1 MKIKRRA
8 FVKGGA
14 AAGGLAIAS
23 GMLRG
28 NLLALSAKE
37 PESSLAAVGEETV
50 PTTCWIGK
58 QDCGLLAHKVNGRL
72 VKFEGNPIHPQN
84 RGTLCPKGIAQI
96 SAVYD
101 TNRVKTPLRR
111 TNGKG
116 ITGEFEQI
124 SWDVA
129 LGIAADKMN
138 ETLAKDPRLLLWQ
151 KGRSKAKA
159 FYDTAF
165 VNASGATKL
174 RPGLSV
180 PTRDIE
186 RASIPSGRTACC
198 TLTSASPIICS
209 RGVGT
214 PPTPEETRS
223 AG

>member
-84 RGTLCPKGIAQI
+84 RGTPCPKGTAQI

-101 TNRVKTPLRR
+101 PNRVKTPLRC
-111 TNGKG
+111 TDGKG
-116 ITGEFEQI
+116 IPGEFEQI
-124 SWDVA
+124 S
-129 LGIAADKMN
+129 
-138 ETLAKDPRLLLWQ
+138 
-151 KGRSKAKA
+151 
-159 FYDTAF
+159 
-165 VNASGATKL
+165 
-174 RPGLSV
+174 
-180 PTRDIE
+180 
-186 RASIPSGRTACC
+186 
-198 TLTSASPIICS
+198 
-209 RGVGT
+209 
-214 PPTPEETRS
+214 
-223 AG
+223 